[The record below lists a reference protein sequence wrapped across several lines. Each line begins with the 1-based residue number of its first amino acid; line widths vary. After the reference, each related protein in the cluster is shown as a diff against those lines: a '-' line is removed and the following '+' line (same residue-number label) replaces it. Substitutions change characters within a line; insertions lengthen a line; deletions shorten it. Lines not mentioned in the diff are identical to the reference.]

1 MIQFFSNDD
10 SLTLYDGDSNAAAM
24 IGEYCGQSI
33 PPSYI
38 SSTNEVFIHF
48 ESDGIDTNNNGF
60 KLEYHPYSK
69 LC

>member
-1 MIQFFSNDD
+1 MISSWD

-24 IGEYCGQSI
+24 IGEYCGPSI

-48 ESDGIDTNNNGF
+48 ESDGYEVNKNGF

-69 LC
+69 L